1 MTHIDSWI
9 LSIIQLCNQD
19 CNLRKGKEIRGLES
33 DQQHIVQRT
42 FANEDLCTQGCAV
55 WYTTALST
63 TERQKDRG
71 GKSFCWCLLWFAFY
85 VCLFFS
91 WYYYLYFEAFLFVVF
106 WFIFI
111 SFWVFLWQ
119 SMLQECCGGGECL

>member
-1 MTHIDSWI
+1 MTHTDSWI

-19 CNLRKGKEIRGLES
+19 SNLRKGKEIRGLES
-33 DQQHIVQRT
+33 DQQHIAQWT
-42 FANEDLCTQGCAV
+42 FANEDLCTQGYAV
-55 WYTTALST
+55 WYTTALSA

-91 WYYYLYFEAFLFVVF
+91 WYYLYFEAFLFVVF

-119 SMLQECCGGGECL
+119 SMLQECCGGGEWL